1 MKWHAN
7 IGTAPLLLL
16 ITERRKML
24 EQRERKQAD
33 VFKNKFMY
41 K

>member
-7 IGTAPLLLL
+7 IGTAPPLLL
-16 ITERRKML
+16 ITERRKDVGT
-24 EQRERKQAD
+24 ERGALAD